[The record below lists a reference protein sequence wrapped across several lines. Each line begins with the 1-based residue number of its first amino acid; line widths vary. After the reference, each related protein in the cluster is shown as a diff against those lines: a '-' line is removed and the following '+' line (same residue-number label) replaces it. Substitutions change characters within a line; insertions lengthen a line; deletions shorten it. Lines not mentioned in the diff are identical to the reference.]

1 MGLRDRFPRR
11 PHVPPEV
18 AAHLGLSAGEKVL
31 ATARLDD
38 GVLAVATDRRLL
50 LADAAGLQRAVAWHE
65 VDGAGWDPDTR
76 VVQARLVDGGY
87 VRLAMAGDTRTL
99 LPETMR
105 ERVQSSV
112 VLTRKVEVRGRRG
125 VRVVVRRTPDGLV
138 TQVLPDPGI
147 SLEDPRVARDV
158 AVARGEVEAAAGLA
172 P

>member
-1 MGLRDRFPRR
+1 MGLRERFPRR
-11 PHVPPEV
+11 PHVSPEV
-18 AAHLGLSAGEKVL
+18 AAHLGLSGGETVL
-31 ATARLDD
+31 ATATLDD

-65 VDGAGWDPDTR
+65 VDGAGWDPDSR
-76 VVQARLVDGGY
+76 VVEARLVDGGY
-87 VRLAMAGDTRTL
+87 VRLGMAGDTRTL
-99 LPETMR
+99 LPETLR

-125 VRVVVRRTPDGLV
+125 VRVVVRRTPDGLA

-147 SLEDPRVARDV
+147 SLSDPRVVHEVEAARRD
-158 AVARGEVEAAAGLA
+158 VEAAAGLA